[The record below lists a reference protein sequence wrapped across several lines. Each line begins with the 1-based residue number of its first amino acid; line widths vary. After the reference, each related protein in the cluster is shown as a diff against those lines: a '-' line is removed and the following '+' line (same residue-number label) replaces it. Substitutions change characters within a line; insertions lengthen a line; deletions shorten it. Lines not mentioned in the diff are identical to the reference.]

1 MSQPNEHA
9 DLNVL
14 RVVTAGYEALADN
27 GGALTLRPALPGAHG
42 VRLLT
47 EHLCDH
53 QFVRL
58 SLADAEI
65 SAVGNLQGGFR

>member
-1 MSQPNEHA
+1 MSQPNEHP
-9 DLNVL
+9 DLNAPH
-14 RVVTAGYEALADN
+14 VVTAGYEAPADTV
-27 GGALTLRPALPGAHG
+27 GARALRPAWLSARR
-42 VRLLT
+42 VRLLN
-47 EHLCDH
+47 ERLCDR